1 MLSEQ
6 IIARLNKIVGDQ
18 RVLLDAADLQ
28 RFGVDRTTIWQAS
41 PCAVVLP
48 GSIEEVQKIVR
59 LANECNIAIVP
70 SGGRTGLSGGAVA
83 KQGEIVVAMDRL
95 NKVIDCLLYT
105 SPSPRDR
112 TRSRM
117 PSSA

>member
-6 IIARLNKIVGDQ
+6 IIERLNGIVGDR
-18 RVLLDAADLQ
+18 RVLLDDTDLQ
-28 RFGVDRTTIWQAS
+28 RYGVDRTTIWQAS

-48 GSIEEVQKIVR
+48 GSIEEVQQIVR
-59 LANECNIAIVP
+59 LANELNLAIVP

-95 NKVIDCLLYT
+95 NQVIDYNPL
-105 SPSPRDR
+105 
-112 TRSRM
+112 
-117 PSSA
+117 